1 MAKRK
6 WSDLSTPAK
15 VGVITLA
22 AVEAV
27 VTTIAARDLGGRTD
41 AQVNGPRWLWKI
53 AFFVQPF
60 GPLGYLIV
68 GRKR

>member
-1 MAKRK
+1 MAKKK
-6 WSDLSTPAK
+6 WSELSTQAK
-15 VGVITLA
+15 VGVVSLA

-27 VTTIAARDLGGRTD
+27 VTTIAARDLHGRTD
-41 AQVNGPRWLWKI
+41 AQVNGPRWLWRI

-60 GPLGYLIV
+60 GPLGYLIF

>member
-1 MAKRK
+1 MAKRT
-6 WSDLSTPAK
+6 WSELSTPAK
-15 VGVITLA
+15 AGVVTLA

-27 VTTIAARDLGGRTD
+27 VTTIAARDLSGRTD
-41 AQVNGPRWLWKI
+41 EQVNGPRWLWKI

-60 GPLGYLIV
+60 GPLGYLIL

>member
-6 WSDLSTPAK
+6 WSELSTPAK
-15 VGVITLA
+15 AGVVTLA

-27 VTTIAARDLGGRTD
+27 VTTIAARDLSGRTD
-41 AQVNGPRWLWKI
+41 DQVNGPRWLWKI

-60 GPLGYLIV
+60 GPIGYLV
-68 GRKR
+68 LGRKR

>member
-1 MAKRK
+1 MAKRT
-6 WSDLSTPAK
+6 WSELSTQAK
-15 VGVITLA
+15 VGVVTLA

-27 VTTIAARDLGGRTD
+27 ITTIAARDLRERTD

-53 AFFVQPF
+53 AFFVQPC
-60 GPLGYLIV
+60 GPVGYLIL